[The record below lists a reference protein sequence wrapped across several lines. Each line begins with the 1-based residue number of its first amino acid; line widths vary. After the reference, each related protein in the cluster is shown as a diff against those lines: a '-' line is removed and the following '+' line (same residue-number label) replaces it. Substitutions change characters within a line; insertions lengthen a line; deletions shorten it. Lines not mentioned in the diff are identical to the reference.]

1 MPKDAPL
8 HDLPAPDV
16 LGPVLDRL
24 RQIVAQSG
32 DALLLGEGVVSPDAA
47 LLDACS
53 TALHHMA
60 AANKIEAERCRDAD
74 SIKGWWTD
82 ADRARLDALLDRVQE
97 REATA
102 VQAMRKA
109 KKIRAVTPAGIYAKA
124 LVVRASR
131 TGAREL
137 ARSLAV
143 DLVECK
149 GLRQCLWSGEPAS
162 A

>member
-8 HDLPAPDV
+8 HDLPAPDA
-16 LGPVLDRL
+16 LGPVVDRL

-32 DALLLGEGVVSPDAA
+32 DALLLGEGTLSPDAT

-53 TALHHMA
+53 TALHHLT
-60 AANKIEAERCRDAD
+60 AANKNEGERHRFED
-74 SIKGWWTD
+74 SIRGPWTD
-82 ADRARLDALLDRVQE
+82 AHRAQSKSMYE
-97 REATA
+97 KTCEHEAVA
-102 VQAMRKA
+102 VQMMRKV

-124 LVVRASR
+124 LLVRASR

-143 DLVECK
+143 DLVDCTA
-149 GLRQCLWSGEPAS
+149 LRERLWSGEVQS
-162 A
+162 